1 MRGNRFIASAAVVFL
16 AACSGDTPQDSLLE
30 PQLTGTQTGYV
41 DVQKFGPAGTYDFTA
56 TATGGNLYS
65 PTFQVDAGSTRTI
78 WSESDPTAAG
88 SDVRITEILAP
99 GVQVDSIIVVTTLDD
114 GLVESIT
121 RITGTNSA
129 TVYGVSNRRDA
140 RIKVY
145 NSFAPPPPPPPP
157 GGLEGCTPGYWKQS
171 QHFDS
176 WVGYSPTD
184 LFASVFGVTRSGT
197 LLDALKANGGGE
209 QALARHAVAALLN
222 ASSSVDYAMATPAQV
237 IAAVQAAF
245 ASGDFETQKDQFA
258 SWNERGCT
266 LN

>member
-1 MRGNRFIASAAVVFL
+1 MRAHRIVAVSAVGFL
-16 AACSGDTPQDSLLE
+16 AACSGDSNQESLLE
-30 PQLTGTQTGYV
+30 PQMTGTMTGYV

-65 PTFQVDAGSTRTI
+65 PTFQVDAGTSRTI
-78 WSESDPTAAG
+78 WSQNDPTAA
-88 SDVRITEILAP
+88 SADVRVTEVLAP
-99 GVQVDSIIVVTTLDD
+99 GMQVDSIIVVTTLDD

-129 TVYGVSNRRDA
+129 TVFGVNVRRDA
-140 RIKVY
+140 RIKIY

-157 GGLEGCTPGYWKQS
+157 GGLEGCTPGYWKQT

-176 WVGYSPTD
+176 WVGYLPTD
-184 LFASVFGVTRSGT
+184 SFASVFGVSYPGT
-197 LLDALKANGGGE
+197 LLDALKANGGGAN
-209 QALARHAVAALLN
+209 ALARHSVAALLN
-222 ASSSVDYAMATPAQV
+222 ASGDVDYAMSTPAQV
-237 IAAVQAAF
+237 ISAVQAAF